1 MGTKYCTPDTFANV
15 MQGILTEYNVAVVKA
30 SNDAVMKTAR
40 KDVRDLKGAS
50 RIFKSNRRGH
60 KYARSWTFR
69 KNTDEL
75 GSASYV
81 VYNREYQLTH
91 LLEKGH
97 DIVRNGETIGHYQ
110 GHTHIKP
117 VADRTGK
124 VLEDFFKSGM
134 AKIR

>member
-1 MGTKYCTPDTFANV
+1 MPTKQCTPETFGQA
-15 MQGILTEYNVAVVKA
+15 MQSLLNEYSVEVVKA
-30 SNDAVMKTAR
+30 SNEAVVQTAR

-69 KNTDEL
+69 KTKDEL
-75 GSASYV
+75 GSATCV

-97 DIVRNGETIGHYQ
+97 KIVRNGETIGHYE
-110 GHTHIKP
+110 GHAHIKD

-124 VLEDFFKSGM
+124 ALEDFFKSGM
-134 AKIR
+134 SRIR